1 MNVVLTKHH
10 VNSVTVTVI
19 VTVTGSV
26 VCQVSDAYPHS
37 IRYIWYYKDIPVT
50 VRFRYDIA
58 HGVFYCCLLLFLIH
72 LKLELLNLTFCAVI
86 FTIKYISVS
95 AHIILL

>member
-1 MNVVLTKHH
+1 MNVVLTKHN

-37 IRYIWYYKDIPVT
+37 IRYI
-50 VRFRYDIA
+50 
-58 HGVFYCCLLLFLIH
+58 
-72 LKLELLNLTFCAVI
+72 
-86 FTIKYISVS
+86 
-95 AHIILL
+95 